1 MRCRSRAD
9 RGAVTAEIAVALPSL
24 ALVLGVA
31 LAAVQAAAAHL
42 ACVDAAR
49 VGARALARG
58 EDQSTVRSQ
67 ISAVAPE
74 RAEADLSE
82 DVGFAVVIVRAPVSL
97 GPGLPAPYDVTGEAT
112 IPMEPESREIPHRT
126 ARLPPPIASA

>member
-1 MRCRSRAD
+1 MRCRPWAE
-9 RGAVTAEIAVALPSL
+9 RGSVTAETAVALPSL
-24 ALVLGVA
+24 ALVLGIA

-58 EDQSTVRSQ
+58 DSEAAVRSS

-74 RAEADLSE
+74 RADTEVSDQA
-82 DVGFAVVIVRAPVSL
+82 GFARVVVRAPVAL
-97 GPGLPAPYDVTGEAT
+97 GPGIETPFEVTGKAT
-112 IPMEPESREIPHRT
+112 TPMEPQGQGTRGGRH
-126 ARLPPPIASA
+126 AS